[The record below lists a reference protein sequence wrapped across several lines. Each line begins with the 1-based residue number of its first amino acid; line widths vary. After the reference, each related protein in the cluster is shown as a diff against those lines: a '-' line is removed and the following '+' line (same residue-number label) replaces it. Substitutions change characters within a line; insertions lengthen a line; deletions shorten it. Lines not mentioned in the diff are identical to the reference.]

1 MTLVKFNQPLT
12 KSFDNLLEGFWNDAF
27 TPTLKGDAP
36 VNISETKDAYKLDF
50 SVPGR
55 AKEDFNVSIDRNL
68 LTISYEK
75 KQEQKDETEKRLRRE
90 YSFESFKRTFTLD
103 EKIDADKVSAKYE
116 NGILSL
122 ELPKK
127 EEVKISP
134 KTVEIK

>member
-12 KSFDNLLEGFWNDAF
+12 KSFDNLLEGFWNDPF
-27 TPTLKGDAP
+27 TPNLRGDAP

-75 KQEQKDETEKRLRRE
+75 KQEQREENEKRLRRE

-103 EKIDADKVSAKYE
+103 EKIDAEKISAKYE

>member
-1 MTLVKFNQPLT
+1 MTLVKFNQPLA
-12 KSFDNLLEGFWNDAF
+12 KSFDNLLEGFWNDAL
-27 TPTLKGDAP
+27 TPNLKGDAP

-68 LTISYEK
+68 LTVSYEK
-75 KQEQKDETEKRLRRE
+75 KQEEKEENEKRIRRE
-90 YSFESFKRTFTLD
+90 YSFESFKRSFTLD
-103 EKIDADKVSAKYE
+103 EKIDADKISAKYE

-127 EEVKISP
+127 EEVKINP